1 MEKIKK
7 WFLKIY
13 FPVGLEKGT
22 STLQLEMPGQCGNC
36 IHQFCL
42 FPNVVFKLFQ
52 GI

>member
-22 STLQLEMPGQCGNC
+22 STLQLEMPGQCGNS
-36 IHQFCL
+36 IHQL
-42 FPNVVFKLFQ
+42 FIVKEINSSEK
-52 GI
+52 